1 MHLHMTG
8 AYTKMKE
15 SVKET
20 VEAYVQGALGL
31 PKRFSIGKLDNQ
43 VRLKTN
49 LIF

>member
-15 SVKET
+15 SVKESVQVY
-20 VEAYVQGALGL
+20 VEDGLGF
-31 PKRFSIGKLDNQ
+31 PNKRSSIMQLDNQ

-49 LIF
+49 LI